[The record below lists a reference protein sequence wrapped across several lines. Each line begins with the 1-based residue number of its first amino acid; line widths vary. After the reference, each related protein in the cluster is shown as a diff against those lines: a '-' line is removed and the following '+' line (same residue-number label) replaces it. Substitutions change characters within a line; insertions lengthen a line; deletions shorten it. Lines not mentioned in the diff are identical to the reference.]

1 MLTHFARLDRFHRL
15 SAVLL
20 PLFTVLAVLCVGYGL
35 YVSLWASPAD
45 YQQGDAVRIMYI
57 HVPSAWLGLGIYTST
72 AIAAF
77 VALVWRHR
85 LAEIYMDA
93 AIPVGAIF
101 TALCLITGAIWGQPI
116 WGTWWV
122 WDARLTSVLVL
133 FVQYIGYMVLR
144 RAFDDE
150 QQALRIGAVLLLI
163 GALNIPIIKFSVDW
177 WNTLHQPASI
187 SRLGK
192 PTLDITML
200 KPLLW
205 MAGGWISLAGVV
217 ILMRMHIVMARAKK
231 QARMMRQVWQH
242 TSQQQDRIS

>member
-1 MLTHFARLDRFHRL
+1 MITHFARLDRFHRL

-20 PLFTVLAVLCVGYGL
+20 PLFGVMASVCLVYGL
-35 YVSLWASPAD
+35 YLSLVVSPAD

-57 HVPSAWLGLGIYTST
+57 HVPSAWLGLGIYTS
-72 AIAAF
+72 AAVAAF
-77 VALVWRHR
+77 IALVWRHR
-85 LAEIYMDA
+85 VAEIYMDA
-93 AIPVGAIF
+93 AIPLGAIF
-101 TALCLITGAIWGQPI
+101 TAICLASGALWGQPI

-150 QQALRIGAVLLLI
+150 QQALRVGAVLLLI

-192 PTLDITML
+192 PTLDSAML

-205 MAGGWISLAGVV
+205 MAGGFMSFYGAMV
-217 ILMRMHIVMARAKK
+217 LMRMQIMMARVKK
-231 QARMMRQVWQH
+231 QARMMRYA
-242 TSQQQDRIS
+242 TMQQDETA